1 MKYMLIMRT
10 PEMVE
15 MPEDVDFTEV
25 INAMG
30 AYNESLIKAGVLL
43 AGEGLAPPDE
53 GFVVDFDQTP
63 PVVTDGPYAEA
74 KELFNGFWMIQTS
87 TKEEAAEWAK
97 RCPLGPGMRL
107 EVRRVTE
114 TEEFDQDNEYI
125 QKEYEWR
132 EQLGTDRPV
141 QG

>member
-10 PEMVE
+10 PVE
-15 MPEDVDFTEV
+15 MTLPEDFDFTEI

-43 AGEGLAPPDE
+43 GGEGLAPAEE
-53 GFVVDFDQTP
+53 GFVVDFDSTP
-63 PVVTDGPYAEA
+63 PIVTDGPYAEA
-74 KELFNGFWMIQTS
+74 KELFTGFWIIQTS

-97 RCPLGPGMRL
+97 RCPLGPGTRL

-114 TEEFDQDNEYI
+114 IEEFDQDNEYI

-132 EQLGTDRPV
+132 EQLGTDQPV

>member
-1 MKYMLIMRT
+1 MLIMRT
-10 PEMVE
+10 PADVE
-15 MPEDVDFTEV
+15 IPDDMDFTEI

-43 AGEGLAPPDE
+43 AGEGLADVSE
-53 GFVVDFDQTP
+53 GFVVDFDSTP
-63 PVVTDGPYAEA
+63 PIVTDGPYAEA
-74 KELFNGFWMIQTS
+74 KELFAGFWIIQTS

-97 RCPLGPGMRL
+97 RCPLGPGTRL

-114 TEEFDQDNEYI
+114 TEEFDQSNEWV

-132 EQLGTDRPV
+132 EQLGTHHPV
-141 QG
+141 QA